1 MSRSSSGKRFDV
13 FEFAE
18 EDEQVEKAS
27 QRFLGM
33 FGNPKKPKPKP
44 NPPSPLSTYTFLHCF
59 AQDTKTP
66 PKEINNAPIDID
78 AEVAQDT
85 KTPLKEIRNAPI
97 DIDAEETRSLQKEFD
112 VASQRFKTLRK
123 KVGTELLDID
133 ASDTDHQCP
142 TELSVEDGTVR
153 VETPGLDTLLLS
165 SSPNSENKEVGMA
178 SDYDDN
184 IGTCSSTSA
193 SSPAIDFSSKLRTVS
208 LEEQVLEYGSGGYE
222 IDIVN
227 MTVHVFPDFLIYG
240 GKYCMKC
247 RLTFSNSSIK
257 LEGSTV
263 NGLKE
268 IFSFEWAVGA
278 ITKIESE
285 WCGRV
290 ETAVVNLH
298 LKSRGSKGPGNAKE
312 ISGIELL
319 TFAINDPRWSNG
331 EEAIKS
337 LDVRYKN
344 IWNVIFDTDSERKEH
359 TFLGKNSLLIS
370 KNYLSHFDEPFKDV
384 FYPEGDPDAV
394 CISKRDIELL
404 QPERFINDTIIDF
417 YIKQLK
423 NKIQPG
429 EEHRYHF
436 FNSFFFRKLADL
448 DKDPSS
454 ACEGRAAFQRV
465 RKWTRKVNLFTKDYI
480 FIPVNYSLHW
490 SLIVICYP
498 GEVANFKDEDI
509 ENLPKVPCILHM
521 DSIRGS
527 HRGLK
532 NLFQSYLCEEWKERH
547 GQTAAEVSSKFLH
560 LRFVSLELPQQENS
574 FDCGLFLLH
583 YVELF
588 LEEAPINFNPF
599 RITMSSKFLNG
610 KWFPPEEASL
620 KRACIRKLIYEI
632 LEDHS
637 KKAPLA
643 DCNDKNPCHSQE
655 TNTDILEIGI
665 EFLEGTSISAKSCHG
680 EFFGS
685 NDKQRLEI
693 SNAVSPPGVQNFKE
707 LGFVSR
713 EVFEPGTT
721 GRSFSD
727 GNYKKTADHHGRS
740 IMSPIEEGEEICEQI
755 AESLL
760 DVEDCQR
767 QAVFASELPS
777 TSCFGKDFKKLGP
790 SWKQG
795 FSKHL
800 GKPDEGNSFSGMLIG
815 GSQYLLPETEGVNHL
830 EKTDKPQ
837 SSSTSSEELMACV
850 VEDSLEANDTYDQ
863 DESKNS
869 PSIQR
874 NIISLSDQEVDSV
887 EIINVKENI
896 SPSSNDDPEWRLDE
910 EQVEKRL
917 KRVRQFKRQF
927 ARSLSKQLHY

>member
-44 NPPSPLSTYTFLHCF
+44 NPPSPLSKYTFLQCF

-78 AEVAQDT
+78 VEVAQDT

-97 DIDAEETRSLQKEFD
+97 DIDAEETRSPQKEFD

-165 SSPNSENKEVGMA
+165 SSSNSENKEVGMA

-193 SSPAIDFSSKLRTVS
+193 SSPAIDFSSKLCTVS
-208 LEEQVLEYGSGGYE
+208 LEEQVSEYGSGGYE

-227 MTVHVFPDFLIYG
+227 MSVHVFPDFLIYG
-240 GKYCMKC
+240 GEYCTKC

-312 ISGIELL
+312 ISGIGLL

-344 IWNVIFDTDSERKEH
+344 MWNVIFDTDSERKEH

-417 YIKQLK
+417 YIKHLK

-429 EEHRYHF
+429 EEH
-436 FNSFFFRKLADL
+436 
-448 DKDPSS
+448 
-454 ACEGRAAFQRV
+454 
-465 RKWTRKVNLFTKDYI
+465 
-480 FIPVNYSLHW
+480 SLHW

-643 DCNDKNPCHSQE
+643 DCNEKNPCHSQE

-665 EFLEGTSISAKSCHG
+665 EFLEGTNISAKSCHG

-685 NDKQRLEI
+685 NDKQRFEI
-693 SNAVSPPGVQNFKE
+693 SNAVSPPRVQNFKE

-721 GRSFSD
+721 SRSFSD

-760 DVEDCQR
+760 DAEDCQR
-767 QAVFASELPS
+767 PAVFASELPS

-850 VEDSLEANDTYDQ
+850 VEDSLEANDMYDQ

-869 PSIQR
+869 PSIQQ

-896 SPSSNDDPEWRLDE
+896 SPSSDEDPDWRLDE

-917 KRVRQFKRQF
+917 KCVRQFKRQF

>member
-18 EDEQVEKAS
+18 EDERVEKAS

-33 FGNPKKPKPKP
+33 FGKPKKPKPKP
-44 NPPSPLSTYTFLHCF
+44 PSPLSKYTFLQCF

-78 AEVAQDT
+78 AEVARDS

-97 DIDAEETRSLQKEFD
+97 DVDAEETKSPQKEFD

-142 TELSVEDGTVR
+142 MELSVEDGTVR
-153 VETPGLDTLLLS
+153 AETPGLDTLLLS
-165 SSPNSENKEVGMA
+165 SSSNSEVNAYANSNKEVGLA

-184 IGTCSSTSA
+184 IGTCSSTSD

-208 LEEQVLEYGSGGYE
+208 LEEQVSEDGSGGYE
-222 IDIVN
+222 SDIVN

-240 GKYCMKC
+240 DIYCTKC

-285 WCGRV
+285 WFGRV

-298 LKSRGSKGPGNAKE
+298 LKSRGSRGAGNAKE
-312 ISGIELL
+312 TSGIELL
-319 TFAINDPRWSNG
+319 TFAINDPHWSNR

-344 IWNVIFDTDSERKEH
+344 MWNVIFDTDSESKEH
-359 TFLGKNSLLIS
+359 TFLGQNDLFIS

-417 YIKQLK
+417 YIKHLK

-532 NLFQSYLCEEWKERH
+532 NIFQSYLCEEWKERH

-599 RITMSSKFLNG
+599 RITMSTK
-610 KWFPPEEASL
+610 
-620 KRACIRKLIYEI
+620 
-632 LEDHS
+632 
-637 KKAPLA
+637 
-643 DCNDKNPCHSQE
+643 
-655 TNTDILEIGI
+655 
-665 EFLEGTSISAKSCHG
+665 
-680 EFFGS
+680 
-685 NDKQRLEI
+685 
-693 SNAVSPPGVQNFKE
+693 
-707 LGFVSR
+707 FVSDLI
-713 EVFEPGTT
+713 
-721 GRSFSD
+721 SF
-727 GNYKKTADHHGRS
+727 
-740 IMSPIEEGEEICEQI
+740 P
-755 AESLL
+755 
-760 DVEDCQR
+760 
-767 QAVFASELPS
+767 
-777 TSCFGKDFKKLGP
+777 
-790 SWKQG
+790 
-795 FSKHL
+795 KHL
-800 GKPDEGNSFSGMLIG
+800 VRI
-815 GSQYLLPETEGVNHL
+815 
-830 EKTDKPQ
+830 
-837 SSSTSSEELMACV
+837 SS
-850 VEDSLEANDTYDQ
+850 Y
-863 DESKNS
+863 
-869 PSIQR
+869 
-874 NIISLSDQEVDSV
+874 
-887 EIINVKENI
+887 
-896 SPSSNDDPEWRLDE
+896 
-910 EQVEKRL
+910 
-917 KRVRQFKRQF
+917 
-927 ARSLSKQLHY
+927 YY

>member
-44 NPPSPLSTYTFLHCF
+44 NPPSPLSKYTFLQCF

-78 AEVAQDT
+78 VEVAQDT

-97 DIDAEETRSLQKEFD
+97 DIDAEETRSPQKEFD

-165 SSPNSENKEVGMA
+165 SSSNSENKEVGMA

-193 SSPAIDFSSKLRTVS
+193 SSPAIDFSSKLCTVS
-208 LEEQVLEYGSGGYE
+208 LEEQVSEYGSGGYE

-227 MTVHVFPDFLIYG
+227 MSVHVFPDFLIYG
-240 GKYCMKC
+240 GEYCTKC

-312 ISGIELL
+312 ISGIGLL

-344 IWNVIFDTDSERKEH
+344 MWNVIFDTDSERKEH

-417 YIKQLK
+417 YIKHLK

-429 EEHRYHF
+429 EEH
-436 FNSFFFRKLADL
+436 
-448 DKDPSS
+448 
-454 ACEGRAAFQRV
+454 
-465 RKWTRKVNLFTKDYI
+465 
-480 FIPVNYSLHW
+480 SLHW

-643 DCNDKNPCHSQE
+643 DCNEKNPCHSQE

-665 EFLEGTSISAKSCHG
+665 EFLEGTNISAKSCHG

-685 NDKQRLEI
+685 NDKQRFEI
-693 SNAVSPPGVQNFKE
+693 SNAVSPPRVQNFKE

-721 GRSFSD
+721 SRSFSD

-740 IMSPIEEGEEICEQI
+740 IMSPIEQEGEEICEQI

-760 DVEDCQR
+760 DAEDCQR
-767 QAVFASELPS
+767 PAVFASELPS

-850 VEDSLEANDTYDQ
+850 VEDSLEANDMYDQ

-869 PSIQR
+869 PSIQQ

-896 SPSSNDDPEWRLDE
+896 SPSSDEDPDWRLDE

-917 KRVRQFKRQF
+917 KCVRQFKRQF

>member
-18 EDEQVEKAS
+18 EDERVEKAS

-33 FGNPKKPKPKP
+33 FGKPKKPKPKP
-44 NPPSPLSTYTFLHCF
+44 PSPLSKYTFLQCF

-78 AEVAQDT
+78 AEVARDS

-97 DIDAEETRSLQKEFD
+97 DVDAEETKSPQKEFD

-142 TELSVEDGTVR
+142 MELSVEDGTVR
-153 VETPGLDTLLLS
+153 AETPGLDTLLLS
-165 SSPNSENKEVGMA
+165 SSSNSENKEVGLA

-184 IGTCSSTSA
+184 IGTCSSTSD

-208 LEEQVLEYGSGGYE
+208 LEEQVSEDGSGGYE
-222 IDIVN
+222 SDIVN

-240 GKYCMKC
+240 DIYCTKC

-285 WCGRV
+285 WFGRV

-298 LKSRGSKGPGNAKE
+298 LKSRGSRGAGNAKE
-312 ISGIELL
+312 TSVISNRNIKEDNKG
-319 TFAINDPRWSNG
+319 TFIRMRKMERSFGRAS
-331 EEAIKS
+331 
-337 LDVRYKN
+337 
-344 IWNVIFDTDSERKEH
+344 TDSESKEH
-359 TFLGKNSLLIS
+359 TFLGQNDLFIS

-417 YIKQLK
+417 YIKHLK

-498 GEVANFKDEDI
+498 GEVANFKGKILCDYHSVI
-509 ENLPKVPCILHM
+509 FYSLIPIFNLEP
-521 DSIRGS
+521 
-527 HRGLK
+527 
-532 NLFQSYLCEEWKERH
+532 
-547 GQTAAEVSSKFLH
+547 
-560 LRFVSLELPQQENS
+560 
-574 FDCGLFLLH
+574 
-583 YVELF
+583 
-588 LEEAPINFNPF
+588 
-599 RITMSSKFLNG
+599 
-610 KWFPPEEASL
+610 
-620 KRACIRKLIYEI
+620 
-632 LEDHS
+632 
-637 KKAPLA
+637 
-643 DCNDKNPCHSQE
+643 
-655 TNTDILEIGI
+655 
-665 EFLEGTSISAKSCHG
+665 SC
-680 EFFGS
+680 
-685 NDKQRLEI
+685 R
-693 SNAVSPPGVQNFKE
+693 
-707 LGFVSR
+707 
-713 EVFEPGTT
+713 
-721 GRSFSD
+721 
-727 GNYKKTADHHGRS
+727 
-740 IMSPIEEGEEICEQI
+740 
-755 AESLL
+755 
-760 DVEDCQR
+760 
-767 QAVFASELPS
+767 
-777 TSCFGKDFKKLGP
+777 
-790 SWKQG
+790 
-795 FSKHL
+795 
-800 GKPDEGNSFSGMLIG
+800 
-815 GSQYLLPETEGVNHL
+815 
-830 EKTDKPQ
+830 
-837 SSSTSSEELMACV
+837 
-850 VEDSLEANDTYDQ
+850 
-863 DESKNS
+863 
-869 PSIQR
+869 
-874 NIISLSDQEVDSV
+874 
-887 EIINVKENI
+887 
-896 SPSSNDDPEWRLDE
+896 
-910 EQVEKRL
+910 
-917 KRVRQFKRQF
+917 
-927 ARSLSKQLHY
+927 